1 MSRMSKII
9 DVLINAYYGG
19 LIVKTEDDG
28 FMFFYFSK
36 NYVDTSTDSN
46 FPLSKNLWGR
56 LWVNEKNGGE
66 DFICRLRDVGVEE
79 QDLINY
85 FLEKYGI
92 VIKDVSF
99 NDYEGYD
106 NPIVCR

>member
-1 MSRMSKII
+1 MSRLSKII

-19 LIVKTEDDG
+19 LIVKTADDG
-28 FMFFYFSK
+28 FMFFYFDK

-46 FPLSKNLWGR
+46 YPLSKNLWGR
-56 LWVNEKNGGE
+56 LWVSEENGGK

-99 NDYEGYD
+99 NDHSKYD
-106 NPIVCR
+106 DARVCS